1 MLFPSPKLSKADDF
15 GADIIKLKGERKLS
29 LFQCGDLM
37 NKITVL
43 KNGLRII
50 TEVMPGAQSVFV
62 GVWVKAG
69 SANEKD
75 SEWGISHFIEHM
87 VFKGTEKRTA
97 QQISEETDYVGG
109 QANAFTSRDCTCYY
123 SRTLPEHMEL
133 SFDILSDIYHN
144 PRLLKKDID
153 LERGVI
159 KEEIMMYEDCPEDLV
174 QDRLLASCYPDSA
187 IGREIAGS
195 LDSVDG
201 LNRENMVDYMNRYY
215 TPDNTVI
222 TVCGRFDEKMA
233 ISLCEKY
240 FSHRITTF
248 SGDRVIVPRFE
259 SVDVTWEKDIEQ
271 AHLCLSYPTVKLG
284 SDKESYTLSALSN
297 IFGGSMSSRLFNK
310 VREERG
316 LCYSVYSYSSQT
328 EVSGLFSIYTGLNA
342 NCLNAAEEVIHN
354 EIARLLK
361 DGITDYELT
370 KGKEQLKAAIL
381 MDMENPSSRMSALG
395 KDMLIYNSVK
405 PIEEIVRDIDS
416 VTKRDIED
424 AAHLVFE
431 KRGAR
436 GVLLPIE
443 R

>member
-1 MLFPSPKLSKADDF
+1 
-15 GADIIKLKGERKLS
+15 
-29 LFQCGDLM
+29 M
-37 NKITVL
+37 NKITTL

-50 TEVMPGAQSVFV
+50 TEDMPGAQSVFV

-69 SANEKD
+69 SSNERD

-123 SRTLPEHMEL
+123 SRTLPNHMEL

-144 PRLLKKDID
+144 PRLSKKDID

-174 QDRLLASCYPDSA
+174 QDRLLAACYPGSA

-195 LDSVDG
+195 LDSVD
-201 LNRENMVDYMNRYY
+201 LLDRNKMLDYMARYY

-222 TVCGRFDEKMA
+222 TVCGKFDEAEA
-233 ISLCEKY
+233 IRLCEKY
-240 FSHRITTF
+240 FSKRIATF
-248 SGDRVIVPRFE
+248 SGDRIIVPTFTPVE
-259 SVDVTWEKDIEQ
+259 EKWEKDIEQ
-271 AHLCLSYPTVKLG
+271 AHLCLSYPSVALKDDKL
-284 SDKESYTLSALSN
+284 SYTLSALSN
-297 IFGGSMSSRLFNK
+297 IFGGSMSSRLFSK

-342 NCLNAAEEVIHN
+342 SCLDAAEEVIHKC
-354 EIARLLK
+354 IKDLLT

-395 KDMLIYNSVK
+395 KDLLIYNEVK
-405 PIEEIVRDIDS
+405 PVEAIVKDIDS
-416 VTKRDIED
+416 VTKKDIEQ
-424 AAHLVFE
+424 AAHMVFE
-431 KRGAR
+431 QKFAR
-436 GVLLPIE
+436 GVLLPID

>member
-1 MLFPSPKLSKADDF
+1 M
-15 GADIIKLKGERKLS
+15 
-29 LFQCGDLM
+29 
-37 NKITVL
+37 
-43 KNGLRII
+43 
-50 TEVMPGAQSVFV
+50 TEPMQGAQSVFV

-69 SANEKD
+69 SSNEKD

-87 VFKGTEKRTA
+87 VFKGTNKRTA

-123 SRTLPEHMEL
+123 SRTLPEHIEL

-144 PRLLKKDID
+144 PRLSQKDID

-174 QDRLLASCYPDSA
+174 QDRLLASCYQGSA

-195 LDSVDG
+195 FESVDK
-201 LNRENMVDYMNRYY
+201 LNRAEMADYMARYY

-222 TVCGRFDEKMA
+222 TVCGKFDEAEA
-233 ISLCEKY
+233 IKLCEKY
-240 FSHRITTF
+240 FSQRIATF
-248 SGDRVIVPRFE
+248 SGDRVIVPVFTPVSE
-259 SVDVTWEKDIEQ
+259 KWEKDIEQ
-271 AHLCLSYPTVKLG
+271 AHLCLSYPSAPLKNDKL
-284 SDKESYTLSALSN
+284 SYTLSALSN
-297 IFGGSMSSRLFNK
+297 IFGGSMSSRLFGK

-328 EVSGLFSIYTGLNA
+328 EVSGLFSIYTGLNL
-342 NCLNAAEEVIHN
+342 NCLDDAEEVIHN
-354 EIARLLK
+354 EITRLLK

-395 KDMLIYNSVK
+395 KDMLIYNEIK
-405 PIEEIVRDIDS
+405 PIDEIVRDIDS
-416 VTKRDIED
+416 VTKSDVNA
-424 AAHLVFE
+424 AAHMIFE
-431 KRGAR
+431 KDFAR
-436 GVLLPIE
+436 GVLLPME

>member
-1 MLFPSPKLSKADDF
+1 
-15 GADIIKLKGERKLS
+15 
-29 LFQCGDLM
+29 M
-37 NKITVL
+37 NKITTL

-69 SANEKD
+69 STNERD

-123 SRTLPEHMEL
+123 SRTLPNHMEL

-144 PRLLKKDID
+144 PRLSKKDID

-174 QDRLLASCYPDSA
+174 QDRLLAACYPGSA

-195 LDSVDG
+195 LDSVD
-201 LNRENMVDYMNRYY
+201 LLDRNKMLDYMARYY

-222 TVCGRFDEKMA
+222 TVCGKFDEAEA
-233 ISLCEKY
+233 IRLCEKY
-240 FSHRITTF
+240 FSKRIATF
-248 SGDRVIVPRFE
+248 SGDRIIVPTFTPVE
-259 SVDVTWEKDIEQ
+259 EKWEKDIEQ
-271 AHLCLSYPTVKLG
+271 AHLCLSYPSVALKDDKL
-284 SDKESYTLSALSN
+284 SYTLSALSN
-297 IFGGSMSSRLFNK
+297 IFGGSMSSRLFSK

-342 NCLNAAEEVIHN
+342 SCLDAAEEVIHKC
-354 EIARLLK
+354 IKDLLT

-395 KDMLIYNSVK
+395 KDLLIYNEVK
-405 PIEEIVRDIDS
+405 PVEAIVKDIDS
-416 VTKRDIED
+416 VTKKDIEQ
-424 AAHLVFE
+424 AAHMVFE
-431 KRGAR
+431 QKFAR
-436 GVLLPIE
+436 GVLLPID

>member
-1 MLFPSPKLSKADDF
+1 
-15 GADIIKLKGERKLS
+15 
-29 LFQCGDLM
+29 M

-43 KNGLRII
+43 KNRLRII
-50 TEVMPGAQSVFV
+50 TEPMQGAQSVFV

-123 SRTLPEHMEL
+123 SRTLPEHIEL

-174 QDRLLASCYPDSA
+174 QDRLLAAVYPNSA

-195 LDSVDG
+195 LDSVDT
-201 LNRENMVDYMNRYY
+201 LDRDKMLDYMARYY
-215 TPDNTVI
+215 TPDNTVV
-222 TVCGRFDEKMA
+222 TVCGKFDENEA
-233 ISLCEKY
+233 IKLCEKY
-240 FSHRITTF
+240 FSQRIATF
-248 SGDRVIVPRFE
+248 RGDRIIVPSFAA
-259 SVDVTWEKDIEQ
+259 VDEKWEKDIEQ
-271 AHLCLSYPTVKLG
+271 AHLCLAYPSVKLG
-284 SDKESYTLSALSN
+284 CDKEGYTLSALSN
-297 IFGGSMSSRLFNK
+297 IFGGSMSSRLFAS

-316 LCYSVYSYSSQT
+316 LCYSIYSYSSQT
-328 EVSGLFSIYTGLNA
+328 EVSGLFSIYTGLNIS
-342 NCLNAAEEVIHN
+342 CLNSAEDLIHK

-370 KGKEQLKAAIL
+370 KGKEQLKASIL

-395 KDMLIYNSVK
+395 KDMLIYNGVK
-405 PIEEIVRDIDS
+405 PIDEIVRDIDS
-416 VTKRDIED
+416 VTKGDIDE
-424 AAHLVFE
+424 AAHMVFE
-431 KRGAR
+431 QKFAR

-443 R
+443 K

>member
-1 MLFPSPKLSKADDF
+1 
-15 GADIIKLKGERKLS
+15 
-29 LFQCGDLM
+29 M
-37 NKITVL
+37 NNITTL

-69 SANEKD
+69 SSNERD

-97 QQISEETDYVGG
+97 QEISEETDYVGG

-123 SRTLPEHMEL
+123 SRTLPAHMEL

-174 QDRLLASCYPDSA
+174 QDRLLAAVYPGSA

-195 LDSVDG
+195 LDSVDLLG
-201 LNRENMVDYMNRYY
+201 RNEMLDYMARYY

-222 TVCGRFDEKMA
+222 TVCGKFDEAEA
-233 ISLCEKY
+233 IRLCEKY
-240 FSHRITTF
+240 FSKRIATF
-248 SGDRVIVPRFE
+248 GGDRIIVPTFTPVE
-259 SVDVTWEKDIEQ
+259 EKWEKDIEQ
-271 AHLCLSYPTVKLG
+271 AHLCLSYPSAPLKDDKL
-284 SDKESYTLSALSN
+284 SYTLSALSN
-297 IFGGSMSSRLFNK
+297 IFGGSMSSRLFSK

-342 NCLNAAEEVIHN
+342 NCLDDAEAVIHN
-354 EIARLLK
+354 EISRLLK

-395 KDMLIYNSVK
+395 KDLLIYNEVK
-405 PIEEIVRDIDS
+405 PVEAIVKDIDA
-416 VTKRDIED
+416 VTKADIEQ
-424 AAHLVFE
+424 AAHMIFE
-431 KRGAR
+431 QKFAR
-436 GVLLPIE
+436 GVLLPVD

>member
-1 MLFPSPKLSKADDF
+1 
-15 GADIIKLKGERKLS
+15 
-29 LFQCGDLM
+29 M

-87 VFKGTEKRTA
+87 VFKGTKSRTA
-97 QQISEETDYVGG
+97 QQISEQTDYVGG

-123 SRTLPEHMEL
+123 SRTLPGHIEL

-144 PRLLKKDID
+144 PNLYQKDID

-174 QDRLLASCYPDSA
+174 QDRLLAAVYPGST

-195 LDSVDG
+195 LESVDL
-201 LNRENMVDYMNRYY
+201 LNRAEMVDYMQRYY

-222 TVCGRFDEKMA
+222 TVCGKFDEA
-233 ISLCEKY
+233 EAVRLCEKY
-240 FSHRITTF
+240 FDQRITTF
-248 SGDRVIVPRFE
+248 GGDVVITPKFTPVHE
-259 SVDVTWEKDIEQ
+259 VWEKDIEQ
-271 AHLCLSYPTVKLG
+271 AHLCLSYPSVPLNNDKL
-284 SDKESYTLSALSN
+284 SYTLSALSN
-297 IFGGSMSSRLFNK
+297 IFGGSMSSRLFAK
-310 VREERG
+310 VREEKG

-328 EVSGLFSIYTGLNA
+328 EVSGLFSIYTGLNV
-342 NCLNAAEEVIHN
+342 NCLEGAEELIRA
-354 EIARLLK
+354 EIKRLLS
-361 DGITDYELT
+361 DGITDYELV

-395 KDMLIYNSVK
+395 KDLLIYNEVK
-405 PIEEIVRDIDS
+405 PIEQIVKEIDS
-416 VTKRDIED
+416 VTKADVEN
-424 AAHLVFE
+424 AAHMVFE
-431 KRGAR
+431 QKFAR
-436 GVLLPIE
+436 GVLLPVD

>member
-1 MLFPSPKLSKADDF
+1 
-15 GADIIKLKGERKLS
+15 
-29 LFQCGDLM
+29 M

-50 TEVMPGAQSVFV
+50 TEPMAGAQSVFV

-69 SANEKD
+69 SANEKEC
-75 SEWGISHFIEHM
+75 EWGISHFIEHM
-87 VFKGTEKRTA
+87 VFKGTQKRTA

-123 SRTLPEHMEL
+123 SRTLPEHLEL

-144 PRLLKKDID
+144 PRLNQKDID

-174 QDRLLASCYPDSA
+174 QDRLLASVYPGSA
-187 IGREIAGS
+187 LGREIAGS
-195 LDSVDG
+195 FNSVEK
-201 LNRENMVDYMNRYY
+201 LNRAEMADYMARYY
-215 TPDNTVI
+215 TPDNTVV
-222 TVCGRFDEKMA
+222 TVCGKFDEAQA
-233 ISLCEKY
+233 IKLCEKY
-240 FSHRITTF
+240 FSQRITTF
-248 SGDRVIVPRFE
+248 SGDRVIVPEFKAVNE
-259 SVDVTWEKDIEQ
+259 IWEKDIEQ
-271 AHLCLSYPTVKLG
+271 AHLCLSFPSVKLG
-284 SDKESYTLSALSN
+284 SDRESYTLSALSN
-297 IFGGSMSSRLFNK
+297 IFGGSMSSRLFSK

-328 EVSGLFSIYTGLNA
+328 EVSGLFSIYTGLNV
-342 NCLNAAEEVIHN
+342 NCLDDAEEVIHN

-361 DGITDYELT
+361 DGITSYELT

-395 KDMLIYNSVK
+395 KDLLIYNDVK
-405 PIEEIVRDIDS
+405 PIGDIVRDIDA
-416 VTKRDIED
+416 VTKSDIEE
-424 AAHLVFE
+424 AAHMVFE
-431 KRGAR
+431 KKWAR
-436 GVLLPIE
+436 GVLLPID

>member
-1 MLFPSPKLSKADDF
+1 MS
-15 GADIIKLKGERKLS
+15 
-29 LFQCGDLM
+29 
-37 NKITVL
+37 
-43 KNGLRII
+43 
-50 TEVMPGAQSVFV
+50 GAQSVFV

-69 SANEKD
+69 SSNERY

-123 SRTLPEHMEL
+123 SRTLPGHMEL

-144 PRLLKKDID
+144 PRLSQKDID

-174 QDRLLASCYPDSA
+174 QDRLLAACYPDSA

-195 LDSVDG
+195 LTSVDS
-201 LNRENMVDYMNRYY
+201 LNRAEMADYMERYY

-222 TVCGRFDEKMA
+222 TVCGKFDEAEA
-233 ISLCEKY
+233 IRLCEKY
-240 FSHRITTF
+240 FSGRNTIF
-248 SGDRVIVPRFE
+248 KGDRIIVPTFTPVE
-259 SVDVTWEKDIEQ
+259 EKWEKDIEQ
-271 AHLCLSYPTVKLG
+271 AHLCLSYASAPLINDKL
-284 SDKESYTLSALSN
+284 SYTLSALSN
-297 IFGGSMSSRLFNK
+297 ILGGSMSSRLFSK

-328 EVSGLFSIYTGLNA
+328 EVSGLFSIYTGLNV
-342 NCLNAAEEVIHN
+342 NCLDDAEIVIHKC
-354 EIARLLK
+354 IADLLK

-395 KDMLIYNSVK
+395 KDLLIYNEIKAVDA
-405 PIEEIVRDIDS
+405 IVRDIDS
-416 VTKRDIED
+416 ITKKDVD
-424 AAHLVFE
+424 NAAHLVFE
-431 KRGAR
+431 QKYAR
-436 GVLLPIE
+436 GILLPTS

>member
-1 MLFPSPKLSKADDF
+1 
-15 GADIIKLKGERKLS
+15 
-29 LFQCGDLM
+29 M
-37 NKITVL
+37 NKTVTL
-43 KNGLRII
+43 KNGLRLIM
-50 TEVMPGAQSVFV
+50 EPMVGAQSTFV

-69 SANEKD
+69 SANEKN

-87 VFKGTEKRTA
+87 VFKGTTSRSA

-144 PRLLKKDID
+144 PKLLKKDID

-159 KEEIMMYEDCPEDLV
+159 KEEISMYEDCPEDLV
-174 QDRLLASCYPDSA
+174 QDRLLAAVYPGSA

-195 LDSVDG
+195 FDSVDK
-201 LNRENMVDYMNRYY
+201 LNRNEMVDYMNRYY
-215 TPDNTVI
+215 TPDNTVV
-222 TVCGRFDEKMA
+222 TVCGRFEEAEAVKLA
-233 ISLCEKY
+233 QKY
-240 FSHRITTF
+240 FEKRIATF
-248 SGDRVIVPRFE
+248 GGDKIIVPTFTPVNE
-259 SVDVTWEKDIEQ
+259 KWEKDIEQ
-271 AHLCLSYPTVKLG
+271 AHLCISYPSAPLKNDKLSYA
-284 SDKESYTLSALSN
+284 LSALSN
-297 IFGGSMSSRLFNK
+297 IFGGSMSSRLFRT

-316 LCYSVYSYSSQT
+316 LCYSIYSYSSQT

-342 NCLNAAEEVIHN
+342 NCLNSAEELIHK

-395 KDMLIYNSVK
+395 KDLLIYNEVK
-405 PIEEIVRDIDS
+405 PIAEIVKEIDS
-416 VTKRDIED
+416 VTKLDVEN
-424 AAHLVFE
+424 AAHMVFE
-431 KRGAR
+431 EKFAR

>member
-1 MLFPSPKLSKADDF
+1 
-15 GADIIKLKGERKLS
+15 
-29 LFQCGDLM
+29 M
-37 NKITVL
+37 NKIRTL

-69 SANEKD
+69 SANERD

-87 VFKGTEKRTA
+87 VFKGTDKRTA

-144 PRLLKKDID
+144 PRLSEKDID

-174 QDRLLASCYPDSA
+174 QDRLLASCYPGSA
-187 IGREIAGS
+187 LGREIAGS
-195 LDSVDG
+195 LTSVDS
-201 LNRENMVDYMNRYY
+201 LNREKMADYMARYY

-222 TVCGRFDEKMA
+222 TVCGKFDEDKA
-233 ISLCEKY
+233 LALCEKY
-240 FSHRITTF
+240 FSQRITTF
-248 SGDRVIVPRFE
+248 SGDRVIVPEFR
-259 SVDVTWEKDIEQ
+259 SVSEIWEKDIEQ
-271 AHLCLSYPTVKLG
+271 AHLCLSFPSVKLG
-284 SDKESYTLSALSN
+284 CDKESYTLSALSN
-297 IFGGSMSSRLFNK
+297 IFGGSMSSRLFSK

-328 EVSGLFSIYTGLNA
+328 EVSGLFSIYTGLNV
-342 NCLNAAEEVIHN
+342 NCLDSAEEVIHT
-354 EIARLLK
+354 EIERLLK
-361 DGITDYELT
+361 DSITDYELT

-395 KDMLIYNSVK
+395 KDLLIYNEVK
-405 PIEEIVRDIDS
+405 PIEEIVKDIDS
-416 VTKRDIED
+416 VTKHDIEQ
-424 AAHLVFE
+424 AAHMIFE
-431 KRGAR
+431 KKFAR
-436 GVLLPIE
+436 GVLLPQD